1 MVRPR
6 ISSGWLGF
14 SCFRFPSD
22 LQTGWLSITQ
32 RLLFFQ
38 WPDCTGL
45 FTSSFHLPHVPVI
58 WILILL
64 ILTTNNRIVTH
75 NTENIKPV
83 MVVHCFNLS
92 TWKAEGASPV
102 YCELQA
108 NQNNIRKTLFQNQT
122 KPQMNK
128 NTNNSK
134 CILWFPKLV
143 FICFHL
149 ESSNQVMHTGS
160 LDWGRNSS
168 PNQRL
173 YHIFNLEQQWL
184 VWNLPFLLSQNLT
197 CWSPSWHCL

>member
-1 MVRPR
+1 MERLLFQSVRSKWKDWGLYGPTQNQLR
-6 ISSGWLGF
+6 MTWFQLFQISQW
-14 SCFRFPSD
+14 

-32 RLLFFQ
+32 RLLYFQ
-38 WPDCTGL
+38 WPDCPGL

-134 CILWFPKLV
+134 CILWFPQTC
-143 FICFHL
+143 I
-149 ESSNQVMHTGS
+149 
-160 LDWGRNSS
+160 
-168 PNQRL
+168 
-173 YHIFNLEQQWL
+173 Y
-184 VWNLPFLLSQNLT
+184 LLSFRKQ
-197 CWSPSWHCL
+197 